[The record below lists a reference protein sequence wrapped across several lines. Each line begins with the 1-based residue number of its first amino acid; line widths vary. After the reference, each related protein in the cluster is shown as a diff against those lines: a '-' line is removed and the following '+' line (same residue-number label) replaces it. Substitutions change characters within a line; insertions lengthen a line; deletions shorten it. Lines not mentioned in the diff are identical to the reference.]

1 MTDIATLIRQMARD
15 KGYSSTIGDALVGI
29 AHHESGHNPR
39 ALGDGGT
46 SYGLFQLHRNGG
58 ALGSM
63 SHAQAQRYW
72 DPRENTAFALRAI
85 KPYVNNGMTV
95 EQAVDAISRKF
106 ERPANPSGEIAAALA
121 YLRGKQ
127 TSVPFAGTP
136 SSGGAPDAGDGA
148 DDIDQ
153 QNPALMR
160 AVEGAKRNATMLK
173 LPYIK
178 LPDIGSEIP
187 FRAQVD
193 RNISPQQV
201 PQPSQIGTAIVN
213 SAKHFL
219 GIKYT
224 WGGTSPTTGFDC
236 SGLMQYVY
244 HKFGI
249 SIPRVSQDQFRG
261 GQKVSASSARPG
273 DLVFFARGGD
283 VHHVGM
289 YIGNGLF
296 LQAPR
301 TGDVVKISKLSD
313 RSDIA
318 GFRRYAKT

>member
-1 MTDIATLIRQMARD
+1 MTDIATLIRQMSRD
-15 KGYSSTIGDALVGI
+15 AGYSSRIGDALVGI
-29 AHHESGHNPR
+29 SHHESSHNPR
-39 ALGDGGT
+39 ALGDAGT
-46 SYGLFQLHRNGG
+46 SYGLFQLRRGNG
-58 ALGSM
+58 ALGNLT
-63 SHAQAQRYW
+63 HAQATKYW
-72 DPRENTAFALRAI
+72 NPRENIGFTLRAI

-121 YLRGKQ
+121 YLRSGKQ

-136 SSGGAPDAGDGA
+136 SSGGAPAAGDGA
-148 DDIDQ
+148 GGPDPD
-153 QNPALMR
+153 LVR
-160 AVEGAKRNATMLK
+160 AVTGAKANARLLK
-173 LPYIK
+173 LPYIE

-201 PQPSQIGTAIVN
+201 PQPSAIGDAIVK

-224 WGGTSPTTGFDC
+224 WGGTSPSTGFDC

-273 DLVFFARGGD
+273 DLVFFARGAD